1 MCNSGGSSSSTTT
14 IPPEILQA
22 YQGVASAAGNFY
34 NNTKAQNYS
43 EDPNAFVAG
52 LSPTQEAGIKNINA
66 AAGQAQPYFNMA
78 TSQLAQGQQAANQ
91 QQYAGMANMCQAY
104 QNAQGYNQAA
114 TGDVMNGQQV
124 GRQLNQMALNTAC
137 NAYSGTQP
145 YNQQAGGFYNQAYC
159 SGSPYIQQASSLIG
173 SSVAP
178 VCAQQIGGKQINQFM
193 SPYTNTVLQGTQGM
207 LNQQNQQAMSGQ
219 LGNAISSGAY
229 GGCRSGL
236 AAANLAQQQRLADA
250 QTYSGILNQGYG
262 QALGAA
268 QQQQGVNLGAAQANR
283 AAQQQGVGQLLG
295 IGQQAYSQAA
305 CTGKNLQGLGQQV
318 YGQGMGLSQQQANIG
333 QQQYAQCMGA
343 ANQML
348 GIGNQGYNQGM
359 GLGQA
364 KVNFGQQLYG
374 QGMGNS
380 QQYANLG
387 TGAQNAS
394 LQGAQAQMQAGQAQQ
409 QVCQAKKTAMFNQ
422 FMQTNYGI
430 PQELLNTYASAIEG
444 IGKNAGSTTSGTQNK
459 GLSCMISIATG
470 GRVNRDAGGR
480 IGKCYGGG
488 ACCGYGCYGGGQGGN
503 SNCYGGGCAAPP
515 VQADQGVVYNPSNPY
530 EGQCYGAST
539 FTPAAPTDYTSP
551 LAPQM
556 ENNGA
561 AAPTSQTPA
570 LAAAT
575 TAAPAQQQQGYPQYQ
590 QQQGYPQYQRQ
601 TAMAGGM
608 GGAPQASGKGPQGGS
623 QSAASQPSGYGS
635 SMNNYAGYG
644 GQQQAPRASG
654 KGPQGGGQQQQAYG
668 QQQQPYGQQQQT
680 YGQQQQ
686 SMQQFGGAPQ
696 ASGKGPQ
703 GGGSAGSMGGYGQQQ
718 AGPMFA
724 QQCGSVYSAPK
735 QQTGPMFAQ
744 QCGSAYGNPQQQAP
758 QATGKGPQGGG
769 QQQSGPQPQYA
780 SGGAVNSMGGAVSP
794 LNMGQGFA
802 DGGMPFGGYDPNA
815 MAQMLSA
822 QQGMFS
828 GAGPA
833 KHAIRAP
840 SGLGT
845 LKGGPPE
852 TSKDN
857 LSMPDQSS
865 HNAIEGAINK
875 QINKAQTDFTDKA
888 WKNYVQPK
896 IQAGMDKLGLGP
908 PKITA
913 PDTSGLGGASS
924 AGIAAPEA
932 AAGTAGLGAAADA
945 GAGAAAADAG
955 AGAAGAG
962 AAGAGAAGAEGAGAA
977 AAGAADAGLA
987 AAADTAA
994 AAAATAAAAPAAAA
1008 AAAAAPAAAATAAA
1022 APEAAAALLAFMS
1035 TGGAIGRRRRRNRA
1049 SGGGLGMLNGDIG
1062 MPDEDEESLNPILGY
1077 SDLDPGSMSSI
1088 LKKPSPRLP
1097 IEDSSP
1103 ISDSEGLGAISSPE
1117 PSIRTNG
1124 GFSNALSALPQGEA
1138 PNPASPAKGGKPS
1151 GLASILS
1158 LIGKAEGTGKN
1169 PLSTAIGP
1177 YQIVDKTFV
1186 NGFRK
1191 MFPERAQSMRD
1202 DHIIA
1207 LRSTPEGSKLS
1218 EKMAPML
1225 AQEGVDALK
1234 QNSLPVT
1241 PGNIYLTWFLG
1252 PHYAVKTLQSKPSAS
1267 MDDILPQSF
1276 IDANKTVLAGKTAA
1290 QLANWTADRLEA
1302 QRAKRNSSGL
1312 AAAAPQVYAAG
1323 GMVRQGYDFGGFP
1336 KDPTDG
1342 LFEAAYKPDESGKT
1356 IASKELAD
1364 LSSRPMAVGP
1374 PDDSELDLDK
1384 IAAELKDRKDAE
1396 LQAKVDAELK
1406 AKNDAESKGFQMA
1419 ARAPGPSSDSATKP
1433 QTFETA
1439 VNKKPNST
1447 VMPAPPASTA
1457 KVDSAANPQGL
1468 GALNNPTPTPV
1479 PQAAASQ
1486 VDPAA
1491 AAAISQA
1498 KQDQKQDDN
1507 SIIGSVEK
1515 FGSNMKQGLVTGLKG
1530 YGAGLAAGNEK
1541 QWMPLLSGLL
1551 GAGIGAGSGYGGL
1564 GNALGFGAASGLN
1577 TYQKQM
1583 EFGQKEEEIGNTR
1596 SAVNVRAAEARNAA
1610 FNALSNVYRNN
1621 YSQYLG
1627 GGQAMNA
1634 ATGQREGPVAQA
1646 IRRSAL
1652 MNGNREIMSDMSG
1665 SNAGAPDI
1673 SMMNAPISELI
1684 SRFGLPPDLN
1694 LNDPAV
1700 ADELKRLGISPKAA
1714 ASAVIPLPSQGT
1726 GEKVSATPTAQGAVE
1741 KPAINPTNQ
1750 YSTSKPVLERAL
1762 GGEFSFKPPQ
1772 APTGEGLDP
1781 DYNPEALYQKANTMV
1796 AAYPDEQTRLQ
1807 AQQLRDKA
1815 DKIVTGT
1822 NPNAVAMRRD
1832 ENGNLIPDTRYA
1844 DYAQNVLPRYK
1855 AKQETQQQIHN
1866 SNEEAVSGILDPS
1879 SGYNRDAQIIKSL
1892 IDVYKMND
1900 FNRDS
1905 PQYAD
1910 WIGHVLSLPYIKA
1923 LVPDAVRAWQGG
1935 GDEALKQSTA
1945 LGVEQVMANGLTKA
1959 PGASL
1964 AVMQRTQPV
1973 PTMNADARYELIK
1986 ESLANLSRKY
1996 AWANDWTKVKDKVD
2010 DANAW
2015 QQAWDK
2021 ANPRAAYEK
2030 DAIRQIGGFFKGMSK
2045 EAMSEYNSSGAVPT
2059 TPPDG
2064 DIQNLN
2070 GRKLR
2075 YDAKSGKYKVIG

>member
-1 MCNSGGSSSSTTT
+1 MCNSGGTSSSTTT

-22 YQGVASAAGNFY
+22 YQGVVGAAGNLY

-114 TGDVMNGQQV
+114 TGNVMNGQQV

-137 NAYSGTQP
+137 NAYSGAQPYNQQAGNLYQGGLGLAQP

-318 YGQGMGLSQQQANIG
+318 YGQYTGTGQATQGLGQQVYGQGMGLSQQQANIG

-409 QVCQAKKTAMFNQ
+409 QVCQAQKTAMYNQ
-422 FMQTNYGI
+422 WMQTNYGI

-444 IGKNAGSTTSGTQNK
+444 IGKNAGSTTTGTQNK
-459 GLSCMISIATG
+459 GLLCFVATG

-488 ACCGYGCYGGGQGGN
+488 ACCGYG
-503 SNCYGGGCAAPP
+503 CYGGGCAAPP

-561 AAPTSQTPA
+561 AAPTSQTQA
-570 LAAAT
+570 LAAAA
-575 TAAPAQQQQGYPQYQ
+575 AAPAQQQQGYPQYQ
-590 QQQGYPQYQRQ
+590 QQQGYPQYQQQQGYPQYQQQ

-623 QSAASQPSGYGS
+623 QSAASQPNGYGS

-644 GQQQAPRASG
+644 QQQQAPQASG
-654 KGPQGGGQQQQAYG
+654 KGPQGG
-668 QQQQPYGQQQQT
+668 GQQQQT

-686 SMQQFGGAPQ
+686 SMQQFGGAPP

-703 GGGSAGSMGGYGQQQ
+703 GGGSAGGMGGYSQPQSSGSAGGMGGYGQQQ
-718 AGPMFA
+718 GSPMFA
-724 QQCGSVYSAPK
+724 QQCGSAYGAPK

-769 QQQSGPQPQYA
+769 QQQSGQQPQYA

-794 LNMGQGFA
+794 LNMGQRFA

-828 GAGPA
+828 GVGPA
-833 KHAIRAP
+833 KYAIHAP
-840 SGLGT
+840 SALGVP
-845 LKGGPPE
+845 KGGSTE
-852 TSKDN
+852 SSKDD
-857 LSMPDQSS
+857 SAKPQQSS
-865 HNAIEGAINK
+865 PGAIQNTIQK
-875 QINKAQTDFTDKA
+875 HIDETEKDLTDKA

-913 PDTSGLGGASS
+913 PDTSGLG
-924 AGIAAPEA
+924 
-932 AAGTAGLGAAADA
+932 AAADA
-945 GAGAAAADAG
+945 GAGAAADT
-955 AGAAGAG
+955 
-962 AAGAGAAGAEGAGAA
+962 AA
-977 AAGAADAGLA
+977 AAATTAAAAPAADAGLA
-987 AAADTAA
+987 AAAETAA
-994 AAAATAAAAPAAAA
+994 AAATTAAAAPAAAAA

-1022 APEAAAALLAFMS
+1022 APEGLAALWALAS

-1049 SGGGLGMLNGDIG
+1049 SGGGLGDAIAGQFYN
-1062 MPDEDEESLNPILGY
+1062 DE
-1077 SDLDPGSMSSI
+1077 SD
-1088 LKKPSPRLP
+1088 PSN
-1097 IEDSSP
+1097 EDYRNFAGEQISNL
-1103 ISDSEGLGAISSPE
+1103 ISDSPSGSTDAKLAGSTNGPLPIDAAQSTGLGALIAKP
-1117 PSIRTNG
+1117 
-1124 GFSNALSALPQGEA
+1124 ALPQLSTQEESVS
-1138 PNPASPAKGGKPS
+1138 PNNLLSMIKG
-1151 GLASILS
+1151 
-1158 LIGKAEGTGKN
+1158 AEGKGKN
-1169 PLSTAIGP
+1169 PLSSAVGP
-1177 YQIVDKTFV
+1177 YQFIDKTFV
-1186 NGFRK
+1186 SQFRK
-1191 MFPERAQSMRD
+1191 DFPQRAQGMQDSD
-1202 DHIIA
+1202 IIN
-1207 LRSTPEGSKLS
+1207 LRKTPEGAQLS
-1218 EKMAPML
+1218 VKMAPSL
-1225 AQEGVDALK
+1225 AKENIAAL
-1234 QNSLPVT
+1234 NENGLPVT
-1241 PGNIYLTWFLG
+1241 GGNVYSLWVLG
-1252 PHYAVKTLQSKPSAS
+1252 PYYGVKMLQSHPDTP
-1267 MDDILPQSF
+1267 MDKIIPQSF
-1276 IDANKTVLAGKTAA
+1276 IEANKRLFANKTAA
-1290 QLANWTADRLEA
+1290 QTAGILADTMEA
-1302 QRAKRNSSGL
+1302 HRATKKPVGL

-1323 GMVRQGYDFGGFP
+1323 GMVRQGYDFGGSP
-1336 KDPTDG
+1336 ED
-1342 LFEAAYKPDESGKT
+1342 

-1384 IAAELKDRKDAE
+1384 TAAELKDRKDAE
-1396 LQAKVDAELK
+1396 LQAKADAEP
-1406 AKNDAESKGFQMA
+1406 KGFQMA
-1419 ARAPGPSSDSATKP
+1419 AHTLEPTSDAAANP
-1433 QTFETA
+1433 QPFDAA

-1447 VMPAPPASTA
+1447 FMPAPQASTA

-1468 GALNNPTPTPV
+1468 GALNNSTTTPV
-1479 PQAAASQ
+1479 PQAAALQ

-1491 AAAISQA
+1491 TAAINQT

-1507 SIIGSVEK
+1507 SIIGNVEK
-1515 FGSNMKQGLVTGLKG
+1515 FGSNLKQGLVTGLKG

-1564 GNALGFGAASGLN
+1564 GNALGFGAAAGLN

-1583 EFGQKEEEIGNTR
+1583 EFGQKEEEIENTR
-1596 SAVNVRAAEARNAA
+1596 NQVAAAASTAKLLGAESARKAVEDQIVDMSKLSGKIAGKDYPAGKPFLYQGKYYSPQEKSSLLNDIMTQNYNRQIGSTKADSPTMVASPGMGTNFSSDQPPAAP
-1610 FNALSNVYRNN
+1610 
-1621 YSQYLG
+1621 
-1627 GGQAMNA
+1627 GQPPA
-1634 ATGQREGPVAQA
+1634 ATGQPAAATGQPSAAPGKTAATPGQPAATPGQPAAAPAPKKEADPLAAYRIPPAPTLESAGVDESSVPLQRRYSTLMAQA
-1646 IRRSAL
+1646 DA
-1652 MNGNREIMSDMSG
+1652 
-1665 SNAGAPDI
+1665 
-1673 SMMNAPISELI
+1673 
-1684 SRFGLPPDLN
+1684 
-1694 LNDPAV
+1694 
-1700 ADELKRLGISPKAA
+1700 AA
-1714 ASAVIPLPSQGT
+1714 ASGASPEDVGRIRESAKSVLSDAQYGSVYSPFISAQNAFEYKKKSGQEAYVDEASNMNKYNQEAGAAEEALRQIANARASAHATGPLSAPVARGFSTVLGIPFIGDVAKDMGAGKYASDITTMDKNAASLTIQQARLDGFLKNAPKSGMAAEQPTAITSDKPANAAYDLLATGEAKILRGKDWSNEVSRLSGQPIDWNSYKNDWFKSHPVEKYLPSA
-1726 GEKVSATPTAQGAVE
+1726 SAVVP
-1741 KPAINPTNQ
+1741 
-1750 YSTSKPVLERAL
+1750 Y
-1762 GGEFSFKPPQ
+1762 
-1772 APTGEGLDP
+1772 
-1781 DYNPEALYQKANTMV
+1781 
-1796 AAYPDEQTRLQ
+1796 
-1807 AQQLRDKA
+1807 
-1815 DKIVTGT
+1815 
-1822 NPNAVAMRRD
+1822 
-1832 ENGNLIPDTRYA
+1832 
-1844 DYAQNVLPRYK
+1844 
-1855 AKQETQQQIHN
+1855 
-1866 SNEEAVSGILDPS
+1866 S
-1879 SGYNRDAQIIKSL
+1879 SGMDDSEKIKYIGKNTEYL
-1892 IDVYKMND
+1892 NGK
-1900 FNRDS
+1900 
-1905 PQYAD
+1905 PQV
-1910 WIGHVLSLPYIKA
+1910 VLYPLTAEQYA
-1923 LVPDAVRAWQGG
+1923 LVPKGSYY
-1935 GDEALKQSTA
+1935 KTA
-1945 LGVEQVMANGLTKA
+1945 
-1959 PGASL
+1959 
-1964 AVMQRTQPV
+1964 
-1973 PTMNADARYELIK
+1973 D
-1986 ESLANLSRKY
+1986 
-1996 AWANDWTKVKDKVD
+1996 
-2010 DANAW
+2010 
-2015 QQAWDK
+2015 
-2021 ANPRAAYEK
+2021 
-2030 DAIRQIGGFFKGMSK
+2030 
-2045 EAMSEYNSSGAVPT
+2045 
-2059 TPPDG
+2059 
-2064 DIQNLN
+2064 
-2070 GRKLR
+2070 
-2075 YDAKSGKYKVIG
+2075 GKYGIKK